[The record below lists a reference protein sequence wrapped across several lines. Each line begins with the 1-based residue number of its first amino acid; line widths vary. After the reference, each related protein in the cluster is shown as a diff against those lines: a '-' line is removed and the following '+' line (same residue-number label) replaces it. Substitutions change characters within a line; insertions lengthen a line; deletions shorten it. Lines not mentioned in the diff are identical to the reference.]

1 MLLCL
6 LLSLR
11 LCVSAREPVCKLA
24 IYLRTMQT
32 RLMQLMAS
40 KLTSILAKKVTHIEI
55 TGGDLEKMLGE
66 ANNPV
71 QAQFSLF

>member
-1 MLLCL
+1 
-6 LLSLR
+6 
-11 LCVSAREPVCKLA
+11 
-24 IYLRTMQT
+24 
-32 RLMQLMAS
+32 MQLMAS